1 MKGISKLELSHL
13 HCSKEID
20 LIWKSNKN
28 SPVIE
33 HPVHGIISPYRYRQL
48 SKGKP
53 CPYCGQKMRQ
63 GRDYITSSES
73 EAILREYYYINKEG
87 KKDIN
92 SISDK
97 NHHGAFLFFHQHY
110 VTLDHKLN
118 KGRFPEKMFDYDN
131 LEPICWRCN
140 KEKSDDNSFEV
151 QHTYDYLD
159 SVVDELLER
168 YPIL

>member
-1 MKGISKLELSHL
+1 MKNFSKLELSHL
-13 HCSKEID
+13 HCNKEID
-20 LIWKSNKN
+20 LIWKSNEN

-33 HPVHGIISPYRYRQL
+33 HPVHGLISPYRYRQL

-63 GRDYITSSES
+63 GKDYMTFSKS
-73 EAILREYYYINKEG
+73 EAMLRGYDYINKKG
-87 KKDIN
+87 QSYIN
-92 SISDK
+92 NIPDPK
-97 NHHGAFLFFHQHY
+97 HHGAFLFFHQHY

-140 KEKSDDNSFEV
+140 QEKGDDNSFEI
-151 QHTYDYLD
+151 QYNHDYLEALA
-159 SVVDELLER
+159 DEILAR